1 MKDLRNLVISFLV
14 SLMTTITL
22 SAQAGAL
29 YGVITNE
36 LNEPQ
41 PYVHITLSEQY
52 GAVTSLDGSF
62 RIASIEPGTYEL
74 RTSLLGYKSMVREV
88 LVEVGDNKIS
98 DLSLRPDNNTLDE
111 IVVTGTLKAVRKSDS
126 PVPVDVYTPAFF
138 KKNPTANVYEALQN
152 VNGVRPNLN
161 CQVCNTGDIQINGL
175 DGPYTLVLIDGMP
188 IVSSLGTV
196 YGLSGI
202 PNAMIERMEIVKGPA
217 SSLYGSEAIGGLINI
232 ITKDASKAPVLSLDL
247 MGTSWAEYNADVAL
261 KLNLGE
267 VADVFTGVNYFNY
280 SNPQDRNNDNFT
292 DLAIQDRIS
301 IFQKWNFKR
310 KDNRLFSLAARYFH
324 EDRWGGELD
333 WTPEFR
339 GTDQIYGESIFT
351 DRFELLGQYQLA
363 TVNNMMLTFS
373 YNSHQQDSF
382 YGDEPYLADQE
393 IAFTQLT
400 WNKQLN
406 SHDLLVGSSFRYT
419 YYDDNT
425 TATSNG
431 INDLDNDPD
440 HIYLPGIFVQD
451 EIKFNPKHTL
461 LLGLRY
467 DYNDDHGSVFTPRVA
482 YKWGPS
488 TTDNF
493 RINIG
498 TGFRVVS
505 LFTEDHAAL
514 TGSRDVVVAQELL
527 PEQSINVNLNYTKR
541 LYMVNGGSANIELS
555 SWFTHFSNI
564 ILPDYDSN
572 PNQIIYDNLN
582 GHAITQGV
590 SVSGDLTLP
599 SGLSFDLGATLMDVS
614 TTENGVTQRQILTE
628 RFAGNWSA
636 SYKLPNRKWGID
648 YTANLYG
655 PLRLPLLGE
664 LDPRPEFSPWW
675 SIQNIQLTHRPN
687 DAIEFYGGIKN
698 ILDWTPWKNLEQ
710 PIIARSFDPF
720 DSEVS
725 FDAAGEVVPTSNN
738 PFALTFDPEYVYAPN
753 QGRRLFFGLRYTFD

>member
-1 MKDLRNLVISFLV
+1 MLKLSLHILVGLLFML
-14 SLMTTITL
+14 SLQLQAQHGTL
-22 SAQAGAL
+22 S
-29 YGVITNE
+29 GVITNE

-41 PYVHITLSEQY
+41 PYVHIILSDQY
-52 GAVTSLDGSF
+52 GGISDIDGSF
-62 RIASIEPGTYEL
+62 VISEITPGTYEL
-74 RTSLLGYKSMVREV
+74 KTSILGYLQIKQNVSIQANQEQR
-88 LVEVGDNKIS
+88 LN
-98 DLSLRPDNNTLDE
+98 LSLQADLNTLDE
-111 IVVTGTLKAVRKSDS
+111 VVVTGTLKAVRRSDS

-188 IVSSLGTV
+188 IVSSLATV

-261 KLNLGE
+261 KLNVGR

-280 SNPQDRNNDNFT
+280 SNPQDRNGDNFT

-333 WTPEFR
+333 WTPEYR

-351 DRFELLGQYQLA
+351 DRFELLGQYQLP

-373 YNSHQQDSF
+373 YNSHHQDSF
-382 YGDEPYLADQE
+382 YGDEPYVADQE

-400 WNKQLN
+400 WNKQIGH
-406 SHDLLVGSSFRYT
+406 HDLLVGSSFRYT

-431 INDLDNDPD
+431 IDDADNDPD
-440 HIYLPGIFVQD
+440 HIFLPGIFVQD
-451 EIKFNPKHTL
+451 EIVFNPEHTI

-482 YKWGPS
+482 YKWSPS

-493 RINIG
+493 RVNVG

-514 TGSRDVVVAQELL
+514 TGSRDVVVAEELL

-541 LYMVNGGSANIELS
+541 LYMA
-555 SWFTHFSNI
+555 
-564 ILPDYDSN
+564 
-572 PNQIIYDNLN
+572 Q
-582 GHAITQGV
+582 
-590 SVSGDLTLP
+590 
-599 SGLSFDLGATLMDVS
+599 
-614 TTENGVTQRQILTE
+614 
-628 RFAGNWSA
+628 
-636 SYKLPNRKWGID
+636 
-648 YTANLYG
+648 
-655 PLRLPLLGE
+655 
-664 LDPRPEFSPWW
+664 WW
-675 SIQNIQLTHRPN
+675 LCQ
-687 DAIEFYGGIKN
+687 Y
-698 ILDWTPWKNLEQ
+698 
-710 PIIARSFDPF
+710 
-720 DSEVS
+720 
-725 FDAAGEVVPTSNN
+725 
-738 PFALTFDPEYVYAPN
+738 
-753 QGRRLFFGLRYTFD
+753 

>member
-1 MKDLRNLVISFLV
+1 MLKLSLQFLV
-14 SLMTTITL
+14 GILLMLSSQLQAQHGTL
-22 SAQAGAL
+22 SGI
-29 YGVITNE
+29 ITNE

-41 PYVHITLSEQY
+41 PYVHIILSDQY
-52 GAVTSLDGSF
+52 GGISDIDGSF
-62 RIASIEPGTYEL
+62 VISEITPGTYEL
-74 RTSLLGYKSMVREV
+74 KTSILGYQQIKQSVSIQANQEQR
-88 LVEVGDNKIS
+88 LN
-98 DLSLRPDNNTLDE
+98 LSLQADLNTLDE
-111 IVVTGTLKAVRKSDS
+111 VVVTGTLKAVRRSDS

-188 IVSSLGTV
+188 IVSSLATV

-261 KLNLGE
+261 KLNMGQ

-351 DRFELLGQYQLA
+351 DRFELLGQYQLP

-373 YNSHQQDSF
+373 YNSHRQDSF
-382 YGDEPYLADQE
+382 YGDEPYVADQE

-400 WNKQLN
+400 WNKQLDN
-406 SHDLLVGSSFRYT
+406 HDLLIGSSFRYT

-425 TATSNG
+425 TATSSG
-431 INDLDNDPD
+431 INDADNDPD
-440 HIYLPGIFVQD
+440 QIYLPGIFVQD

-482 YKWGPS
+482 YKWSPS

-493 RINIG
+493 RINVG

-514 TGSRDVVVAQELL
+514 TGSRDVVVAEELL

-541 LYMVNGGSANIELS
+541 LYMANGGSANIELS
-555 SWFTHFSNI
+555 SWFTRFSNI

-572 PNQIIYDNLN
+572 PNQIIYDNLD
-582 GHAITQGV
+582 GHAITKGL
-590 SVSGDLTLP
+590 SLSGDLTLP
-599 SGLSFDLGATLMDVS
+599 SGLSFNLGATLMDVS

-636 SYKLPNRKWGID
+636 SYKLPNGKWSVD
-648 YTANLYG
+648 YLSLIHISEPT
-655 PLRLPLLGE
+655 
-664 LDPRPEFSPWW
+664 RP
-675 SIQNIQLTHRPN
+675 
-687 DAIEFYGGIKN
+687 Y
-698 ILDWTPWKNLEQ
+698 
-710 PIIARSFDPF
+710 
-720 DSEVS
+720 
-725 FDAAGEVVPTSNN
+725 
-738 PFALTFDPEYVYAPN
+738 
-753 QGRRLFFGLRYTFD
+753 